1 MNVDRAVRSLVDVVA
16 VEQVAPG
23 MVEVVTWSDSYA
35 VDARDAGC
43 NCPDKQYNLDDT
55 GGMCKHEYAALVA
68 DVDTIPTPFEVT
80 DDLDQR
86 AVADGGH
93 TPDGSAEASDRA
105 KSLDDTERSLKDVQE
120 KHGEA
125 ERPDDC
131 ECGEWNDGSG
141 LPCWPC
147 YREGFRTVART
158 EDDSDDDAN
167 DELTGTDT
175 PKRSEPADF
184 GLGDS
189 TGVQD
194 L

>member
-1 MNVDRAVRSLVDVVA
+1 MNTDRAVRSLVDVVA

-23 MVEVVTWSDSYA
+23 MVEVVTWSDSYV

-43 NCPDKQYNLDDT
+43 NCPDKQYNLDT

-68 DVDTIPTPFEVT
+68 DIERIPTPFEVT
-80 DDLDQR
+80 DDLSQR
-86 AVADGGH
+86 AVADGG
-93 TPDGSAEASDRA
+93 
-105 KSLDDTERSLKDVQE
+105 
-120 KHGEA
+120 

-131 ECGEWNDGSG
+131 DCWSLEPD

-147 YREGFRTVART
+147 YRDGFETPNPSA
-158 EDDSDDDAN
+158 EDSDDDA
-167 DELTGTDT
+167 DDTDGLTGTDT